1 MAEFKPVESL
11 TYAQSISELEAIL
24 RMMQS
29 DNCDIDHLAAYTRR
43 ATELLKACRSRLT
56 ATEEELR
63 DILSALSSENGG
75 PAANA

>member
-1 MAEFKPVESL
+1 MSEFKPVSEL
-11 TYAQSISELEAIL
+11 TYAQSVSELEAIL

-43 ATELLKACRSRLT
+43 ATELLEACRSRLT

-63 DILSALSSENGG
+63 DILAALGSESGSNT
-75 PAANA
+75 

>member
-1 MAEFKPVESL
+1 MTEFKPVDGL
-11 TYAQSISELEAIL
+11 TYAQSVSELEAIL

-29 DNCDIDHLAAYTRR
+29 DSCDIDHLAAYTRR

-63 DILSALSSENGG
+63 DILAALGSEAEG
-75 PAANA
+75 NA

>member
-1 MAEFKPVESL
+1 MTEFKPISEL
-11 TYAQSISELEAIL
+11 TYAQSVGELEGIL

-56 ATEEELR
+56 TTEEELR
-63 DILSALSSENGG
+63 DILAALGTETGG
-75 PAANA
+75 ND

>member
-1 MAEFKPVESL
+1 MTEFKPISEL
-11 TYAQSISELEAIL
+11 TYAQSIGELEGIL

-56 ATEEELR
+56 TTEEELR
-63 DILSALSSENGG
+63 DILASLGSET
-75 PAANA
+75 NA

>member
-1 MAEFKPVESL
+1 MSEFKPVSEL
-11 TYAQSISELEAIL
+11 TYAQSVSELEAIL

-29 DNCDIDHLAAYTRR
+29 DNCDIDHLAGYTRR

-63 DILSALSSENGG
+63 DILAALGSESGSNT
-75 PAANA
+75 

>member
-1 MAEFKPVESL
+1 MDDKEPKFRPVADLSYAESV
-11 TYAQSISELEAIL
+11 AELENIL
-24 RMMQS
+24 RMMQA

-63 DILSALSSENGG
+63 GILDSLESK
-75 PAANA
+75 

>member
-1 MAEFKPVESL
+1 MSEFKPVNEL
-11 TYAQSISELEAIL
+11 TYAQSVSELEAIL

-63 DILSALSSENGG
+63 DILAALSSETGS
-75 PAANA
+75 NA

>member
-1 MAEFKPVESL
+1 MTEFKPISEL
-11 TYAQSISELEAIL
+11 TYAQSVGELEGIL

-56 ATEEELR
+56 TTEEELR
-63 DILSALSSENGG
+63 DILAALGTETGS
-75 PAANA
+75 NA

>member
-1 MAEFKPVESL
+1 MTEFKPISEL
-11 TYAQSISELEAIL
+11 TYAQSVGELENIL

-63 DILSALSSENGG
+63 DILASLGNETSANV
-75 PAANA
+75 

>member
-1 MAEFKPVESL
+1 MSEFKPVSEL
-11 TYAQSISELEAIL
+11 TYAQSVSELEAIL

-63 DILSALSSENGG
+63 DILAALGSESGSNT
-75 PAANA
+75 

>member
-1 MAEFKPVESL
+1 MTEFKPISEL
-11 TYAQSISELEAIL
+11 TYAQSVGELEGIL

-56 ATEEELR
+56 TTEEELR
-63 DILSALSSENGG
+63 DILAALGTETGTK
-75 PAANA
+75 A

>member
-1 MAEFKPVESL
+1 MSEFKPVDEL
-11 TYAQSISELEAIL
+11 TYAQSVSELEAIV

-56 ATEEELR
+56 TTEEELR
-63 DILSALSSENGG
+63 DILASLGSE
-75 PAANA
+75 AESKA